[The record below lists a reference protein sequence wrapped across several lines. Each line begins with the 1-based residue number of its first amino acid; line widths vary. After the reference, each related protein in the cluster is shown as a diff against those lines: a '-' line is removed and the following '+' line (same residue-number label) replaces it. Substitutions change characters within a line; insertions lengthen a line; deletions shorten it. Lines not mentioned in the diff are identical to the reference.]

1 MKSSLDVVLI
11 NLGAALLSI
20 LRQHY
25 ATEPKDS
32 GCAPNSKPVDAMLAG
47 RLLPRSSI
55 SLPIPTMAAMALCCT
70 STYFFLCTAAAAVVA
85 AARDAAMVSRKHKPF
100 SQSHH
105 YLFVCVLCGEMHGR
119 KKRDTPLSAD
129 ELGALSA
136 KAANYNKVLT
146 AATRLRRELQDAP
159 APAREPFLALVAQ
172 VIRVNPDYY
181 SMWNYRK
188 EAAVLVLGDTIQ
200 DLSVAD
206 AADSKQGSPDA
217 KQTAALNAA
226 IAYATPQS
234 SSATSA
240 TASSSVSAADAAQSA
255 PAAAAPAAAGAEQ
268 QPSLTAAQTVQRELA
283 ITVEAFKRNPK
294 SYSAWHHR
302 RWVLSRGAAAVGG
315 LEAYK
320 RELE

>member
-1 MKSSLDVVLI
+1 V
-11 NLGAALLSI
+11 
-20 LRQHY
+20 
-25 ATEPKDS
+25 
-32 GCAPNSKPVDAMLAG
+32 
-47 RLLPRSSI
+47 
-55 SLPIPTMAAMALCCT
+55 
-70 STYFFLCTAAAAVVA
+70 
-85 AARDAAMVSRKHKPF
+85 
-100 SQSHH
+100 
-105 YLFVCVLCGEMHGR
+105 
-119 KKRDTPLSAD
+119 
-129 ELGALSA
+129 
-136 KAANYNKVLT
+136 T

-206 AADSKQGSPDA
+206 AADSKQSSTDA

-234 SSATSA
+234 SSNSSA
-240 TASSSVSAADAAQSA
+240 TASSNASAADAAQTV
-255 PAAAAPAAAGAEQ
+255 PAAAAAAAAAEQ
-268 QPSLTAAQTVQRELA
+268 QPSLTAAQIVQRELA

-320 RELE
+320 RELELCAQVLSSFRYTCTFMQAVLVCCSNWYGLLHCLSALLA

>member
-1 MKSSLDVVLI
+1 VV
-11 NLGAALLSI
+11 
-20 LRQHY
+20 
-25 ATEPKDS
+25 
-32 GCAPNSKPVDAMLAG
+32 
-47 RLLPRSSI
+47 
-55 SLPIPTMAAMALCCT
+55 
-70 STYFFLCTAAAAVVA
+70 
-85 AARDAAMVSRKHKPF
+85 
-100 SQSHH
+100 
-105 YLFVCVLCGEMHGR
+105 
-119 KKRDTPLSAD
+119 
-129 ELGALSA
+129 
-136 KAANYNKVLT
+136 T

-206 AADSKQGSPDA
+206 AADSKQSNTDA
-217 KQTAALNAA
+217 KQTAALNAT

-234 SSATSA
+234 SSAISA
-240 TASSSVSAADAAQSA
+240 TDGSSASAADAAHSA
-255 PAAAAPAAAGAEQ
+255 PATAAAAAEQ
-268 QPSLTAAQTVQRELA
+268 QPSLTAAQIVQRELA

-320 RELE
+320 RELELCAQVHST